1 MSATEIIEQIK
12 QLPPAEQEQVLAFVK
27 QLGAATTVREESV
40 RYMDEAKAKAVSQE
54 IFSKHAELFRKLA
67 Q

>member
-12 QLPPAEQEQVLAFVK
+12 QLPPAEQEQVFAFVK
-27 QLGAATTVREESV
+27 NLGSAATMREESV
-40 RYMDEAKAKAVSQE
+40 RYMDESKAKAVSQE

>member
-12 QLPPAEQEQVLAFVK
+12 KLPPEEQQKIAAFLDEFGKTSDAKPDTKVSESFK
-27 QLGAATTVREESV
+27 SVADKVFTTN
-40 RYMDEAKAKAVSQE
+40 
-54 IFSKHAELFRKLA
+54 AELFRKLA